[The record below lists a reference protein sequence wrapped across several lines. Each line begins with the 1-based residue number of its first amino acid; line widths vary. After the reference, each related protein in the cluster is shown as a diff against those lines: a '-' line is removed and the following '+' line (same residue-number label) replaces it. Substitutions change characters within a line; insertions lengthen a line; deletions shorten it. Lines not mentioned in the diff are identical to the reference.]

1 MKAPP
6 ENKYLKVAENKDCK
20 NCENKNSA
28 TEDVSMHERSKDD
41 YENELDVY
49 KTSFYELKGL
59 RMKLKDM
66 PIMQTVASFQKIKDN
81 FHERSKPWVETD
93 DYRDLKETNEEFEEI
108 YNKFTKVSNNKKQF
122 KKIASEQ
129 IKISMDEIDRI
140 YTLVGS
146 CRESDYDIEVEEL
159 DYREI

>member
-66 PIMQTVASFQKIKDN
+66 PIMQTVAS
-81 FHERSKPWVETD
+81 
-93 DYRDLKETNEEFEEI
+93 
-108 YNKFTKVSNNKKQF
+108 
-122 KKIASEQ
+122 
-129 IKISMDEIDRI
+129 
-140 YTLVGS
+140 
-146 CRESDYDIEVEEL
+146 
-159 DYREI
+159 

>member
-1 MKAPP
+1 
-6 ENKYLKVAENKDCK
+6 
-20 NCENKNSA
+20 
-28 TEDVSMHERSKDD
+28 
-41 YENELDVY
+41 
-49 KTSFYELKGL
+49 
-59 RMKLKDM
+59 
-66 PIMQTVASFQKIKDN
+66 MQTVASFQKIKDN
-81 FHERSKPWVETD
+81 FHEKSKHWLETD
-93 DYRDLKETNEEFEEI
+93 DYRELKEANEEFEEI

>member
-1 MKAPP
+1 
-6 ENKYLKVAENKDCK
+6 
-20 NCENKNSA
+20 
-28 TEDVSMHERSKDD
+28 MHERSKHD
-41 YENELDVY
+41 YENELNVY

-59 RMKLKDM
+59 RTKIKDL
-66 PIMQTVASFQKIKDN
+66 PIMQTVASYQKFKDN
-81 FHERSKPWVETD
+81 FHEKSKHWLETD
-93 DYRDLKETNEEFEEI
+93 DYRELKEANEEFEEI

>member
-1 MKAPP
+1 MWLQKLSSQPP
-6 ENKYLKVAENKDCK
+6 ALHY
-20 NCENKNSA
+20 
-28 TEDVSMHERSKDD
+28 VSCSQFH
-41 YENELDVY
+41 NF
-49 KTSFYELKGL
+49 KTQLF
-59 RMKLKDM
+59 
-66 PIMQTVASFQKIKDN
+66 
-81 FHERSKPWVETD
+81 
-93 DYRDLKETNEEFEEI
+93 